1 MERNPIISRP
11 KKSDPFSVH
20 SEPKALHQAGHFLYT
35 LAYGCVRKGGE
46 SADLK
51 ITTVTEQKGYHTVET
66 EYFTAGF
73 ERIDQ
78 TLIHPK
84 RTVSSTHVRDLTHAR
99 LLIWHG
105 EEPEYI
111 VLRTDPPPAEPKP
124 ATGAP
129 ELIITTETIDTGERK
144 IFFGQM
150 TRHLLTEETR
160 RWVSDRRRGADSTA
174 RLDGWYVDAEGLP
187 ASKQHPVGCALSIG
201 REQLRI
207 QANHTGPELSGLAI
221 FLKQTFTHEL
231 PGGLTHVDEI
241 ISRVAEWVEK
251 PLPDDLFYPP
261 AGYRQVEEF
270 TR

>member
-1 MERNPIISRP
+1 MVAFENP
-11 KKSDPFSVH
+11 V
-20 SEPKALHQAGHFLYT
+20 LTG
-35 LAYGCVRKGGE
+35 
-46 SADLK
+46 LK
-51 ITTVTEQKGYHTVET
+51 ITTVIEQTQFRTIST
-66 EYFTAGF
+66 EYFKAGF
-73 ERIDQ
+73 ERLDQ

-84 RTVSSTHVRDLTHAR
+84 RTVSSTHVRDLAHAR

-111 VLRTDPPPAEPKP
+111 MLRTDHPPAGPKP
-124 ATGAP
+124 ATSAP
-129 ELIITTETIDTGERK
+129 ELLIATETTDTGERK

-174 RLDGWYVDAEGLP
+174 RLDGWYVDAEVLP
-187 ASKQHPVGCALSIG
+187 ASKQHPVGCALSLG
-201 REQLRI
+201 REQPRI
-207 QANHTGPELSGLAI
+207 RAKHTGPELSGLAI

-231 PGGLTHVDEI
+231 PGGLTHVAEI

-251 PLPDDLFYPP
+251 PLPDKLFYPP